1 MHVRFEPL
9 NGLRRRARAV
19 LRPVLPLLVVG
30 WIGAAGPCVGMAAAP
45 EGGAPARAEA
55 REHASAHAHDGDHG
69 APAQAPRA
77 AAPADT
83 APGHGHGACPHC
95 PGSAGA
101 PADAHARCAALDDVS
116 DAKREPHAA
125 KPDAKSVLPSV
136 DIVGRAHDAP
146 AAARRRALD
155 DRVFP
160 PSVRLNLRYC
170 ILIV

>member
-1 MHVRFEPL
+1 MHVKFEPL
-9 NGLRRRARAV
+9 SRLRKRARAV

-30 WIGAAGPCVGMAAAP
+30 WVGAAGPCVGMAAAP
-45 EGGAPARAEA
+45 EDGAPARAEA
-55 REHASAHAHDGDHG
+55 REHASAHADHG
-69 APAQAPRA
+69 APAHAPHA

-95 PGSAGA
+95 PGSAGV
-101 PADAHARCAALDDVS
+101 PADDHARCAALDDVS

-125 KPDAKSVLPSV
+125 KPDVKSVLPSV
-136 DIVGRAHDAP
+136 DIEGLARDASS
-146 AAARRRALD
+146 AARRQALD
-155 DRVFP
+155 DRIFP